1 MSLLHSTDCGGSN
14 APVDFRM
21 VHSLPRYYTL
31 PTVANV
37 GLPKFSQ
44 FHGAVRVL
52 WFDSD
57 DVFCA
62 VLVRSHIGICPML
75 YTPSLYRKHETN
87 QEARGYRFLCEP
99 IRQQK
104 GLAIDF
110 DILSEP
116 ESEDTT
122 MAELMPISDEVIEDS
137 EATTTASF
145 YSVRSAADDDSVRS
159 IADEDS
165 VRSTGDDDFVL
176 STAHDDSVLSIAEE
190 DSVLS
195 TAYGVSLLS
204 TADDDSGQS
213 TADDELFPPLPS
225 LNIGQKE
232 IRWSSQ
238 VLAQVTT
245 TNPRAIN
252 ISASAMAM
260 ASNLIA
266 GTPKNIPTIDRS
278 QSEPVK
284 PEGRPLSLK
293 GSAERMTADGATPSP
308 LNSTPPT
315 QKTNPVPTTSLE
327 VQAEDTVFEH
337 LHQMSQ
343 ATGKKKARA
352 WIRSIDH
359 HSLSDST
366 PPTTPDD
373 FRPDTANSSSF
384 LGH

>member
-1 MSLLHSTDCGGSN
+1 M
-14 APVDFRM
+14 
-21 VHSLPRYYTL
+21 
-31 PTVANV
+31 
-37 GLPKFSQ
+37 
-44 FHGAVRVL
+44 
-52 WFDSD
+52 
-57 DVFCA
+57 
-62 VLVRSHIGICPML
+62 
-75 YTPSLYRKHETN
+75 
-87 QEARGYRFLCEP
+87 CEP
-99 IRQQK
+99 IRQQIC
-104 GLAIDF
+104 LAADT

-190 DSVLS
+190 DS
-195 TAYGVSLLS
+195 
-204 TADDDSGQS
+204 GQS

-245 TNPRAIN
+245 TDPRAIN
-252 ISASAMAM
+252 ISASTMAM

-266 GTPKNIPTIDRS
+266 GSPNNIPTIDRS

-284 PEGRPLSLK
+284 PEGRPLSRK
-293 GSAERMTADGATPSP
+293 GSAERMKADGATPSP
-308 LNSTPPT
+308 LNTTPPT
-315 QKTNPVPTTSLE
+315 QKTNSVSTASLDA
-327 VQAEDTVFEH
+327 QAEDTVFAR
-337 LHQMSQ
+337 LRQMSQ

-373 FRPDTANSSSF
+373 FRPDTASSSSF
-384 LGH
+384 LSR

>member
-1 MSLLHSTDCGGSN
+1 M
-14 APVDFRM
+14 
-21 VHSLPRYYTL
+21 
-31 PTVANV
+31 
-37 GLPKFSQ
+37 
-44 FHGAVRVL
+44 
-52 WFDSD
+52 
-57 DVFCA
+57 FCA
-62 VLVRSHIGICPML
+62 VLVRNQIGICPML
-75 YTPSLYRKHETN
+75 YTPSLYRKYEAN
-87 QEARGYRFLCEP
+87 QKPRGYRFLCEP

-104 GLAIDF
+104 GLAIDS

-116 ESEDTT
+116 DSEDTT
-122 MAELMPISDEVIEDS
+122 MAELVPVSDEVIEDS

-145 YSVRSAADDDSVRS
+145 YSVRSAADDDSVQSIADEDSVRS

-165 VRSTGDDDFVL
+165 VRSTAHDDFVL
-176 STAHDDSVLSIAEE
+176 STAHDDSVLSIADE

-252 ISASAMAM
+252 LSADTMAV
-260 ASNLIA
+260 AFNLKA
-266 GTPKNIPTIDRS
+266 GTPNNTPTIDRS
-278 QSEPVK
+278 QSESVK
-284 PEGRPLSLK
+284 PEGQPLSLK

-308 LNSTPPT
+308 LNTTPST
-315 QKTNPVPTTSLE
+315 QKTNSVPTASLE
-327 VQAEDTVFEH
+327 VQAEDTVFAR
-337 LHQMSQ
+337 LRQMSQ

-373 FRPDTANSSSF
+373 FRPDTARYSSF

>member
-1 MSLLHSTDCGGSN
+1 
-14 APVDFRM
+14 
-21 VHSLPRYYTL
+21 
-31 PTVANV
+31 
-37 GLPKFSQ
+37 
-44 FHGAVRVL
+44 
-52 WFDSD
+52 
-57 DVFCA
+57 
-62 VLVRSHIGICPML
+62 
-75 YTPSLYRKHETN
+75 
-87 QEARGYRFLCEP
+87 
-99 IRQQK
+99 
-104 GLAIDF
+104 
-110 DILSEP
+110 
-116 ESEDTT
+116 
-122 MAELMPISDEVIEDS
+122 MAELMPVSDEVIEDS
-137 EATTTASF
+137 KATTTASF

-159 IADEDS
+159 IADEYS

-176 STAHDDSVLSIAEE
+176 STAYD

-204 TADDDSGQS
+204 TADDDTGQS

-252 ISASAMAM
+252 ISASTMAM
-260 ASNLIA
+260 ASYPIA
-266 GTPKNIPTIDRS
+266 GTPNNIPTIDSS
-278 QSEPVK
+278 QIEPVK
-284 PEGRPLSLK
+284 PEGRRLSLK
-293 GSAERMTADGATPSP
+293 ETAERMTTNGATPSP
-308 LNSTPPT
+308 LDTTPPT
-315 QKTNPVPTTSLE
+315 QKTNSVPTASLE
-327 VQAEDTVFEH
+327 VQAEDPVFAR
-337 LHQMSQ
+337 LQQMSQ

>member
-1 MSLLHSTDCGGSN
+1 
-14 APVDFRM
+14 M
-21 VHSLPRYYTL
+21 VHSLPCYYAL
-31 PTVANV
+31 PTVADM
-37 GLPKFSQ
+37 GLPNFSQ

-52 WFDSD
+52 WFDSHD
-57 DVFCA
+57 MFCD

-87 QEARGYRFLCEP
+87 QESRGYRFLCEP

-104 GLAIDF
+104 GLAIDS

-122 MAELMPISDEVIEDS
+122 MAEVMPVSDEVIKDS
-137 EATTTASF
+137 EASTTASF
-145 YSVRSAADDDSVRS
+145 YSVRSVADDDSVRS

-165 VRSTGDDDFVL
+165 VRSTADDDFVL

-238 VLAQVTT
+238 VLAQVTA

-252 ISASAMAM
+252 ISASTMAM

-266 GTPKNIPTIDRS
+266 GSPNNIPTIDRS

-284 PEGRPLSLK
+284 PEGRPLSRK
-293 GSAERMTADGATPSP
+293 GSAERMKADGATPSP
-308 LNSTPPT
+308 LNMTPPT
-315 QKTNPVPTTSLE
+315 QKTNSVPTALLE
-327 VQAEDTVFEH
+327 AQAEDTVFER
-337 LHQMSQ
+337 LQQMSL

-359 HSLSDST
+359 NSPSDST
-366 PPTTPDD
+366 PSTTPED
-373 FRPDTANSSSF
+373 FRPDTDNFPSF
-384 LGH
+384 LGR